1 MEKNKFL
8 CSFIGIGLG
17 SLALLM
23 ALFHFYAG
31 PLSPQPA
38 IEDTVAEKAV
48 AIRDATIAALKGEEK
63 KKETVAVSSV
73 DLDKVMSITT
83 AMFGGLAIILGVI
96 GFVRHEP
103 LRAATGAA
111 VLGGSAIA
119 FQFLTIA
126 LGLIALV
133 ILIAVTLSQLGFDI

>member
-1 MEKNKFL
+1 METKKSLFSL
-8 CSFIGIGLG
+8 IGIGLG

-63 KKETVAVSSV
+63 EKKVVTVSNI
-73 DLDKVMSITT
+73 DLDKVVSIAT
-83 AMFGGLAIILGVI
+83 AMLGGLAIILGVI

-111 VLGGSAIA
+111 VLGGTAIA
-119 FQFLTIA
+119 FQFLVVA
-126 LGLIALV
+126 LGLIVGV
-133 ILIAVTLSQLGFDI
+133 ILIAVILSQLGFDI